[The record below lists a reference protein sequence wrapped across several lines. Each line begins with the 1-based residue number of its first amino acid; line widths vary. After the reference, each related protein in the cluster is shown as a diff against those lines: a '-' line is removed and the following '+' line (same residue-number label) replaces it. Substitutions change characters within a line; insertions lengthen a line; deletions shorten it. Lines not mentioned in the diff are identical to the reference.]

1 MTVTCTHCDE
11 PYEANADGRHNH
23 KILHGH
29 APSTGRKEG

>member
-1 MTVTCTHCDE
+1 MTLTCTCGKAFE
-11 PYEANADGRHNH
+11 PTVSGQHNH